1 MRVLATMA
9 AVSLATFGSSAGAL
23 ADEYPADTTTTGQV
37 PINGSA
43 SANIDEAGDVDWFAV
58 ELQSGQQY
66 AIDLEGAPTDM
77 GTLPDPY
84 LFLFDGAGTEL
95 DWNDDGGAD
104 FNSRLLFTP
113 PTTGTYY
120 VGAGAFGSAVGT
132 YTLTVAEY
140 VAPPDDYPADATTTG
155 RVTIGDPVTGEIEA
169 ADDVDWF
176 AVDMDPAL
184 SYRIDLEGA
193 PTGAGSLS
201 DPYLYIFDAN
211 GNQLDWNDDGGEGF
225 NSGITFRPPT
235 AGTYYI
241 GAGAFAANTGTYRLS
256 VSEFVA
262 PPDDYPADMSTAGVA
277 PISGSVTGSIEVA
290 DDEDWFAVQ
299 LSADLMYTIDLEGS
313 PTGGGDLSD
322 PYLHVYDDAGN
333 EIDWND
339 DGGEGLNSSLTFS
352 PPYSGTFYIGAAAF
366 STNVGSYT
374 LSVAEFVPPPDDYPA
389 DMTTIGTLS
398 PGGSVV
404 GEIEVADDEDWF
416 AIYMEAGISY
426 AIDLE
431 GVPTGMGTLSDPY
444 LYLYDEDGFEVAW
457 DDDGGTDFNSRLAY
471 TPDFSG
477 TYYIGASAFSSAT
490 GTYTLSAEEFFDDY
504 PDDVNTHGTLAAGGS
519 VNGDIEVAGDA
530 DWFAIYLE
538 AGTAYVFDLEG
549 SVTGMGSLS
558 DPYLVL
564 WDAEGYE
571 IDWNDDGGTD
581 FNSRLTFTPSYS
593 DTYYLSAEAYGSNTG
608 TYTLSATV
616 QGGEPTT
623 TVVSGDNLSIVIEM
637 IDGETLRLSVP
648 RNFLSEIDT
657 IHIGPDD

>member
-9 AVSLATFGSSAGAL
+9 AVSLATLGSSAGAL

-37 PINGSA
+37 PVNGSA
-43 SANIDEAGDVDWFAV
+43 NANIDEAGDVDWFRV

-66 AIDLEGAPTDM
+66 AIDLEGSPTDM

-113 PTTGTYY
+113 ETTGTYY
-120 VGAGAFGSAVGT
+120 IGAGAFGSEVGT
-132 YTLTVAEY
+132 YTLSVAEY

-155 RVTIGDPVTGEIEA
+155 RVTVGDSVTGEIEA

-176 AVDMDPAL
+176 AVDMDPAR

-201 DPYLYIFDAN
+201 DPYLYVFDAN

-225 NSGITFRPPT
+225 NSGLTFQPPT

-262 PPDDYPADMSTAGVA
+262 PPDDYPADMSTTGVA
-277 PISGSVTGSIEVA
+277 PVGGSVTGSIEVA

-299 LSADLMYTIDLEGS
+299 LSADLMYTIDLEGA

-322 PYLHVYDDAGN
+322 PYLHIYDDAGN

-339 DGGEGLNSSLTFS
+339 DGGEGLNSSLTIS

-374 LSVAEFVPPPDDYPA
+374 LSVAEFVAPPDDYPA
-389 DMTTIGTLS
+389 NMSTSGTIS

-404 GEIEVADDEDWF
+404 GEIEVVDDEDWF

-431 GVPTGMGTLSDPY
+431 GTPTGMGTLSDPY
-444 LYLYDEDGFEVAW
+444 LYLYDEDGYEVAW

-490 GTYTLSAEEFFDDY
+490 GTYTLSVNEFFDDY
-504 PDDVNTHGTLAAGGS
+504 PDDVNTHGSLAAGGS

-530 DWFAIYLE
+530 DWFAIYLD
-538 AGTAYVFDLEG
+538 AGTTYVFDLEG
-549 SVTGMGSLS
+549 SVTGMGTLS

-564 WDAEGYE
+564 WDSEGYE

-608 TYTLSATV
+608 TYTLSASV
-616 QGGEPTT
+616 QGVEPTH
-623 TVVSGDNLSIVIEM
+623 TVASGENLSIVIEM
-637 IDGETLRLSVP
+637 MDGETLRLSVP

-657 IHIGPDD
+657 IHIGPED